1 MSLTLVLFLIGILGF
16 VFNRKNIILMLI
28 SIEIML
34 LSITFLILVSSINLD
49 DIIGQTYA
57 IYIIVVAGAE
67 SAIGLAILVAF
78 YRLSSLKFNHL
89 SFSYAKASK
98 LPAVNLINRT
108 PVGIRNYSTVCSSDC
123 KNNSIDPWFIT
134 GLFDAESSFVVTILK
149 NPRYKTGWN
158 VQARVQIKMHERDRD
173 LMIQIQKFFG
183 GIGYISNPNKNTTV
197 EFRVSTI
204 NDIVNVIIPHFDNYP
219 LLTKKYSDYVLFK
232 LIIKLMLEKTHST
245 LEGIQ
250 KIVNIKASMNLGL
263 SDVLKDAFSET
274 KPVVKEA
281 NYIKNIPQEWMAGFS
296 TGESNFF
303 ITIQNSKTKSGI
315 AASLRFSIAQDSRDL
330 SLLESF
336 ENFFGCGYVAKYKN
350 RSVYEFIVTK
360 IDHIVN
366 NIIPFF
372 DKHSIR
378 GSKYPDFLNFKSAAL
393 IIKNKEHLKEEGL
406 KQILQLKNKT
416 TVQVNTETK
425 NNHGHGPKRN

>member
-108 PVGIRNYSTVCSSDC
+108 PVGIRNYSTVCSDC

-173 LMIQIQKFFG
+173 LMTQIKKFFG

-232 LIIKLMLEKTHST
+232 NIIKLMLKKNHST

-263 SDVLKDAFSET
+263 SDGLKNAFPET
-274 KPVVKEA
+274 MPVVKEA
-281 NYIKNIPQEWMAGFS
+281 NDIKDIPQEWMAGFS

-315 AASLRFSIAQDSRDL
+315 AASLRFSIAQDSKDL

-350 RSVYEFIVTK
+350 RSVCEFIVTK

-425 NNHGHGPKRN
+425 NNHGHN

>member
-57 IYIIVVAGAE
+57 IYIIVIAGAE

-78 YRLSSLKFNHL
+78 YRFSSLNFHHL
-89 SFSYAKASK
+89 SFSYAEASK
-98 LPAVNLINRT
+98 LPAVKLINRT
-108 PVGIRNYSTVCSSDC
+108 SVGIRNYSTRCSSDC
-123 KNNSIDPWFIT
+123 KNNTIDPWFIT

-173 LMIQIQKFFG
+173 LMTQIQKFFG

-232 LIIKLMLEKTHST
+232 NIIKLMLEKTHST

-250 KIVNIKASMNLGL
+250 KIVNIKASINLGL
-263 SDVLKDAFSET
+263 SNELKDAFPET
-274 KPVVKEA
+274 MPVVKEA
-281 NYIKNIPQEWMAGFS
+281 KDIKDIPLEWMAGFS

-336 ENFFGCGYVAKYKN
+336 ENFFGCGYVAKYQN
-350 RSVYEFIVTK
+350 RSVCEFIVTK

-372 DKHSIR
+372 DKHSTR
-378 GSKYPDFLNFKSAAL
+378 GSKYPDFLNFKNAAL

-406 KQILQLKNKT
+406 KEILQLKNKT
-416 TVQVNTETK
+416 TVQVKTETI

>member
-49 DIIGQTYA
+49 DIIGQIYS
-57 IYIIVVAGAE
+57 IYIIVIAGAE

-78 YRLSSLKFNHL
+78 YRLFSLKSNRL
-89 SFSYAKASK
+89 SFSSRK
-98 LPAVNLINRT
+98 LSINRT
-108 PVGIRNYSTVCSSDC
+108 PTGIRNYSTVRSSNC
-123 KNNSIDPWFIT
+123 KNHSIDPWFIT

-158 VQARVQIKMHERDRD
+158 VQARIQIKMHERDRD
-173 LMIQIQKFFG
+173 LMMKIQEFFG
-183 GIGYISNPNKNTTV
+183 GIGYISNPNKNTAV

-204 NDIVNVIIPHFDNYP
+204 NDIANVIIPHFDNYP
-219 LLTKKYSDYVLFK
+219 LLTKKYSDYILFK
-232 LIIKLMLEKTHST
+232 KIIMLMLEKEHNT

-250 KIVNIKASMNLGL
+250 KIVNLRASLNWGL
-263 SDVLKDAFSET
+263 SDVLKEAFPDTIPVEKEEKNISE
-274 KPVVKEA
+274 
-281 NYIKNIPQEWMAGFS
+281 IPQEWMAGFS

-303 ITIQNSKTKSGI
+303 IAIQKAKTKSGI

-336 ENFFGCGYVAKYKN
+336 ANFFGCGYVAKSKN
-350 RSVYEFIVTK
+350 REVCEFMVTK
-360 IDHIVN
+360 IDNIVN

-372 DKHSIR
+372 DKHNIR
-378 GSKYPDFLNFKSAAL
+378 GSKTPDFLDFKSAAL

-406 KQILQLKNKT
+406 RKILQLKN
-416 TVQVNTETK
+416 NNIELNNTK
-425 NNHGHGPKRN
+425 NNHGEY